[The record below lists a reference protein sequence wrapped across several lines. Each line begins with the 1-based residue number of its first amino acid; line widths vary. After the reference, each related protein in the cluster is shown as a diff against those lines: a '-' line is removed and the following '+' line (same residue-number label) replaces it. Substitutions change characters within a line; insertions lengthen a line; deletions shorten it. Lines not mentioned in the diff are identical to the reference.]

1 MNVLTGILKRNKI
14 QHCGQYEMFC
24 LLLKTFSD
32 IKSQR
37 LIKDSKGRLMR
48 WLNNLKKYQNSNTH
62 LFCIERGQ
70 SVYRFLA
77 DHSLCKG

>member
-14 QHCGQYEMFC
+14 QHCGQYETFC

-32 IKSQR
+32 
-37 LIKDSKGRLMR
+37 IKDSKGRLMR

-62 LFCIERGQ
+62 LFCIECGQ